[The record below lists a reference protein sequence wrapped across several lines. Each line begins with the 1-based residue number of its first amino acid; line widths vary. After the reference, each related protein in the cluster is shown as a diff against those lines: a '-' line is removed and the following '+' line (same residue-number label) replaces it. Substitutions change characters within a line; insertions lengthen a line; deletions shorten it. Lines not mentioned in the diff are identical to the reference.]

1 MEQAIELRLI
11 RALRSLRRS
20 GPASETPLDREGI
33 SAAQYAAMEALAERP
48 GCGLQEL
55 ASAQEL
61 SLPTVSVCIRKLEA
75 AGMVR
80 RVRRE
85 GDARSV
91 RLYLTEKGLHLL
103 DEALAFRLGK
113 AADLLGMLSPGE
125 GADLVRLLEKA
136 LKLPRSGS
144 R

>member
-11 RALRSLRRS
+11 RALRRLRRS

-61 SLPTVSVCIRKLEA
+61 SLPTVSVCIRKLEST
-75 AGMVR
+75 GMVR
-80 RVRRE
+80 RAKRE

-91 RLYLTEKGLHLL
+91 RLYLSDRGRELME
-103 DEALAFRLGK
+103 EAMVFRLGK
-113 AADLLGMLSPGE
+113 AADILSRLSPGE
-125 GADLVRLLEKA
+125 GEDFVRLLEKA
-136 LKLPRSGS
+136 LGLS
-144 R
+144 